1 MPAKYIQLAT
11 QLRGEIASLR
21 FNGQNRLP
29 TEAEIGK
36 RYQVSRQTVRNA
48 LRLLQEDGLINKRQ
62 GSGSYISERKQTSD
76 TKQIAVVTTYINDY
90 IFPGILHEIQAE
102 LGRNGYST
110 LIYATENKVEKERE
124 ILSDVLSKDV
134 SAIII
139 EGSKTAL
146 PTPNQDL
153 FQQLGQNGIP
163 VLFLHGTYP
172 NLPDFPSVMDDN
184 FSGGYML
191 ASYLMGKGHESIAAL
206 FKSDDMQGPMR
217 YFGAASAFVESRMRI
232 RDEYICWYDTK
243 DRDDIMRQMGNSRI
257 EAFLDRIQDNANAI
271 ICYNDEIAFTLIQM
285 LQKRG
290 KSVPDDI
297 AVVSFDNSFFSQI
310 GAVPIT
316 SLGHLKK
323 GTGDTAAKM
332 ILKLLNGEKAESVM
346 LKWNL
351 VQRISG

>member
-62 GSGSYISERKQTSD
+62 GSGSYISERKQASD
-76 TKQIAVVTTYINDY
+76 AKQIAVVTTYINDY

-206 FKSDDMQGPMR
+206 FKSDDMQGPLR
-217 YFGAASAFVESRMRI
+217 YFGAASAFVESRKRI
-232 RDEYICWYDTK
+232 RDEYICWYDTE
-243 DRDDIMRQMGNSRI
+243 DRNEVMSQKGNSRI
-257 EAFLDRIQDNANAI
+257 EAFLDRVQDNASAI
-271 ICYNDEIAFTLIQM
+271 ICYNDEIAYNLV
-285 LQKRG
+285 KRLLDMG
-290 KSVPDDI
+290 KKIPEDV
-297 AVVSFDNSFFSQI
+297 AVVSFDNSFYSHI
-310 GAVPIT
+310 GPVPIT
-316 SLGHLKK
+316 SIGHRMKAGK
-323 GTGDTAAKM
+323 AAADM
-332 ILKLLNGEKAESVM
+332 LLSVLRGEEPDSVRM
-346 LKWNL
+346 PWELH
-351 VQRISG
+351 QRASS